1 MADGVPGLEQKKQM
15 TRALAAT
22 SANGHRVGA
31 PAPGAP
37 PPPASD
43 LARHLALGGATLE
56 LQSRIRRWVD
66 ASDPEVREPLRWQ
79 LTAGSKLFRPVTVF
93 ACHRAVSGVA
103 ISPRIMR
110 SAVALE
116 LFHNVTLIV
125 DDLLDR
131 SRFRR
136 GKLTLHCRFGELP
149 ALMTAGYL
157 AAGSFRL
164 LASDPYGLR
173 VLTELMQRL
182 GVAECLQ
189 WRLRRK
195 ALGVGAWRQIATED
209 TGVMFEVCA
218 RLGTRDDR
226 LGSFGRLLGIL
237 YHGCDDVADVR
248 GATALGGGG
257 HEDLRDGILTLP
269 VAMAIRDPAV
279 AALFGRANGSRRTLR
294 RKLADS
300 LPEAE
305 AYLDGVAAEARRE
318 ARDHART
325 PAILFR
331 LIEHTRRL
339 SR

>member
-1 MADGVPGLEQKKQM
+1 M
-15 TRALAAT
+15 TGSSNNHGDVTNL
-22 SANGHRVGA
+22 
-31 PAPGAP
+31 PK
-37 PPPASD
+37 
-43 LARHLALGGATLE
+43 HLALDGAIAE
-56 LQSRIRRWVD
+56 LKAKIEHWVAAGD
-66 ASDPEVREPLRWQ
+66 AELREPLRWQ
-79 LTAGSKLFRPVTVF
+79 LSTASKLFRPLTVF
-93 ACHRAVSGVA
+93 ACHRAVSGTAV
-103 ISPRIMR
+103 SPQVMR
-110 SAVALE
+110 SALALE

-149 ALMTAGYL
+149 ALMTAGYM
-157 AAGSFRL
+157 AASCFRL
-164 LASDPYGLR
+164 LASDAYGIRTLS
-173 VLTELMQRL
+173 ELMQRL

-189 WRLRRK
+189 WRLRRQP
-195 ALGVGAWRQIATED
+195 LGVGDWRRIATED

-226 LGSFGRLLGIL
+226 LSPFGRLLGIL

-248 GATALGGGG
+248 GAKALGGGG

-269 VAMAIRDPAV
+269 AALAVRDPRT
-279 AALFGRANGSRRTLR
+279 AALFGRPTVGSQRTLR
-294 RKLADS
+294 RKFAAS

-305 AYLDGVAAEARRE
+305 KYLDEVAAEAAGE
-318 ARDHART
+318 ARSNARAPT
-325 PAILFR
+325 ILLR